1 MKEFNYNVEV
11 TTDKTIQ
18 EMVAWIKRE
27 AGERGKPFEYHLD
40 LEFTR
45 DYTPKTW
52 TEKLI

>member
-1 MKEFNYNVEV
+1 MKEFNYNTEI

-18 EMVAWIKRE
+18 EMVAWIRRE
-27 AGERGKPFEYHLD
+27 AGDKGKPFEYHLD